1 MNKNIEK
8 EYKVLLTKQQ
18 FDILCR
24 CYEELQFKKQ
34 VNTYYDSINLDVS
47 KKKGAMRI
55 RTINDTYLF
64 TLKLHQNDDVY
75 EYETL
80 VAEDSCKALLQKDV
94 QQLLQEHSIT
104 NDLHRITQLVTER
117 AVIETDDA
125 EICFDISTYNG
136 ITDYEIEYEYKRDH
150 KGILVFQNIL
160 NPIGILYKKNC
171 TSKIQRAL
179 NSL

>member
-8 EYKVLLTKQQ
+8 EYKVLLTNEQ
-18 FDILCR
+18 FDKLR
-24 CYEELQFKKQ
+24 LGYENLQFQ
-34 VNTYYDSINLDVS
+34 TQINTYYDSSNLDVR

-55 RTINDTYLF
+55 RTINDTFIF
-64 TLKLHQNDDVY
+64 TLKLHRNGDVY

-80 VAEDSCKALLQKDV
+80 VNEDSCAALLQQDV
-94 QQLLQEHSIT
+94 QQLLQEHGIT
-104 NDLHRITQLVTER
+104 KDLHRVTQLVTKR
-117 AVIETDDA
+117 AVVDTGDA

-136 ITDYEIEYEYKRDH
+136 ITDYEIEYEYKHDH
-150 KGILVFQNIL
+150 DGLSIFQNIL
-160 NPIGILYKKNC
+160 KPLGITYEKNC